1 MTKLPDPA
9 NTANKLLADMGL
21 RLREAVPV
29 LVTFIALFVIWELA
43 TVVLSIPIYTLPAPS
58 DIIAVMVER
67 RSELFQHATVTF
79 TESGLGL
86 GLSIVASIPLGILI
100 AYSTWIERTVY
111 PLLVASQAI
120 PKVALAPIF
129 VVWFGFGLLPKVLI
143 AFFIAFFP
151 IVVNT
156 VVGLSRTPPEMIHL
170 MRSLG
175 ASPVQILLRVRIVA
189 AAPYIF
195 AGIKIAAA
203 FAVVGAIVGEFIAAS
218 SGLGY
223 MQLVANNNFEIP
235 LLFATL
241 VVLSVMG
248 IAFFY
253 LASLAELLILP
264 RPLRQSRINAGG
276 SSL

>member
-1 MTKLPDPA
+1 MRSAMVRP
-9 NTANKLLADMGL
+9 GL
-21 RLREAVPV
+21 KRLHHWTPV
-29 LVTFIALFVIWELA
+29 VATFIAIVVAWEVA
-43 TVVLSIPIYTLPAPS
+43 VVAFDIPGYLLPAPTA
-58 DIIAVMVER
+58 IGAAIAEKWPSLVANSWVTLVE
-67 RSELFQHATVTF
+67 SA
-79 TESGLGL
+79 LGL
-86 GLSIVASIPLGILI
+86 GLSIVLSIPLGILI
-100 AYSTWIERTVY
+100 VYSSWAERVIY
-111 PLLVASQAI
+111 PFLVASQAV

-156 VVGLSRTPPEMIHL
+156 VVGLTRTPPEMIHL

-175 ASPVQILLRVRIVA
+175 ASPVQILLRVRMVA

-195 AGIKIAAA
+195 AGMKIAAA
-203 FAVVGAIVGEFIAAS
+203 FAVVGAIVGEYIAAS

-241 VVLSVMG
+241 IVLSAMG

-253 LASLAELLILP
+253 LVFLAEFLILP
-264 RPLRQSRINAGG
+264 RPLRQSRIDAGG
-276 SSL
+276 STL

>member
-1 MTKLPDPA
+1 ML
-9 NTANKLLADMGL
+9 
-21 RLREAVPV
+21 PV
-29 LVTFIALFVIWELA
+29 LATFVGIFVLWELA
-43 TVVLSIPIYTLPAPS
+43 TIVFKVPVYTLPAPS
-58 DIIAVMVER
+58 DIAAVMIEK
-67 RSELFQHATVTF
+67 RSQLLEHTLVTF
-79 TESGLGL
+79 TESAIGL
-86 GLSIVASIPLGILI
+86 GLSIMLSIPLGILI
-100 AYSTWIERTVY
+100 VYSTWIERTIY

-175 ASPVQILLRVRIVA
+175 ASPLQILLRIRIMT

-253 LASLAELLILP
+253 LVSLVEFLILP
-264 RPLRQSRINAGG
+264 RPLRQTRVNDGG
-276 SSL
+276 STL

>member
-1 MTKLPDPA
+1 VAAFIGFFVLW
-9 NTANKLLADMGL
+9 
-21 RLREAVPV
+21 EA
-29 LVTFIALFVIWELA
+29 L
-43 TVVLSIPIYTLPAPS
+43 TVVFSVPIYTLPAPT
-58 DIIAVMVER
+58 DILAVMIEK
-67 RSELFQHATVTF
+67 RSLLLEHSWVTF
-79 TESGLGL
+79 SESAIGL
-86 GLSIVASIPLGILI
+86 GLSIVLSIPLGILI
-100 AYSTWIERTVY
+100 VYSSWIERTVY
-111 PLLVASQAI
+111 PFLVASQAI

-175 ASPVQILLRVRIVA
+175 ASPIQILLRVRLMS

-223 MQLVANNNFEIP
+223 LQLVANNNFEIP
-235 LLFATL
+235 LLFGTL

-253 LASLAELLILP
+253 LVSLVEFLILP
-264 RPLRQSRINAGG
+264 RPLRHSRDNAGG
-276 SSL
+276 STL

>member
-1 MTKLPDPA
+1 MKTRTENLKPVID
-9 NTANKLLADMGL
+9 
-21 RLREAVPV
+21 RLRDLVPV
-29 LVTFIALFVIWELA
+29 VAAFVGFFVLWEAA
-43 TVVLSIPIYTLPAPS
+43 TVVFDVPIYTLPAPT
-58 DIIAVMVER
+58 DILAAMVEK
-67 RSELFQHATVTF
+67 RSVLLAHTWVTF
-79 TESGLGL
+79 TESAIGL
-86 GLSIVASIPLGILI
+86 GLSIVLSIPLGVLI
-100 AYSTWIERTVY
+100 VYSPWIERTVY
-111 PLLVASQAI
+111 PFLVASQAI

-129 VVWFGFGLLPKVLI
+129 VVWFGFDLLPKVLI

-189 AAPYIF
+189 AAPFIF

-203 FAVVGAIVGEFIAAS
+203 FAVVGAIVGEFIAAD

-223 MQLVANNNFEIP
+223 AQLIANNNFEIP

-248 IAFFY
+248 IGFFY
-253 LASLAELLILP
+253 LVALAEFLILP
-264 RPLRQSRINAGG
+264 RPLRQSRDTTGG
-276 SSL
+276 ATL